1 MRRSLNRFLC
11 STKACD
17 LSTGCYCFDTC
28 QCFWNS
34 EEKESFWQLSR
45 GRARL
50 EPGKV
55 DGVMGYLSSKRWG
68 LGSILLMTWSPW
80 TLQSSSIICE
90 ELFLGLEYWERM
102 EQAGQPEGCCNNFP
116 EESQTWLAIPMWR
129 NACICPSHWCRLP
142 IKTSKV
148 SIRSSLRP
156 TLAHDTLDHW
166 SFSHSCGLHSCP
178 TQERHTCYLCSCKT
192 VSVFFRGLT
201 PVHLTQP
208 FSLHVTLA
216 SSWEISLVLQRA
228 WLASAVCPR
237 NTVVFAFTSA
247 IVMLLINSIR
257 AQWLIHLSH
266 RPLSWS
272 FMMSGTAAYPCWAQ
286 YLAHNQHK

>member
-45 GRARL
+45 GRTRL

-68 LGSILLMTWSPW
+68 LGSILLTTWSPW

-148 SIRSSLRP
+148 SIRSSLWP

-178 TQERHTCYLCSCKT
+178 TQEDWLQSILHNLSAST
-192 VSVFFRGLT
+192 
-201 PVHLTQP
+201 
-208 FSLHVTLA
+208 SL
-216 SSWEISLVLQRA
+216 
-228 WLASAVCPR
+228 
-237 NTVVFAFTSA
+237 
-247 IVMLLINSIR
+247 
-257 AQWLIHLSH
+257 
-266 RPLSWS
+266 PLPPGKSPWS
-272 FMMSGTAAYPCWAQ
+272 FREPGWLPPCVPVTPWFSRSPQ
-286 YLAHNQHK
+286 LLWCY